1 MDNKNS
7 NLTAITKKN
16 RNNMSYWTGAWV
28 AATALATFGPI
39 FLWDF
44 DKTIS
49 LIAILFCLAIGVG
62 MIFANMRYINGL
74 DELQR
79 KIQLEAMGIALGVA
93 VVFGLA
99 YNMLDISNVISGNA
113 DIAYLVILI
122 GLTYLGGTLI
132 GQRRYK

>member
-1 MDNKNS
+1 MKNKNS
-7 NLTAITKKN
+7 NLTTVTKKN
-16 RNNMSYWTGAWV
+16 TVNLAYWTGAWV
-28 AATALATFGPI
+28 LTTAFATFGPK

-44 DKTIS
+44 DTTGS
-49 LIAILFCLAIGVG
+49 LIAILVCLAIGVG
-62 MIFANMRYINGL
+62 MIIANMRYINGL

-79 KIQLEAMGIALGVA
+79 KIQLEAMGVALGVA

-99 YNMLDISNVISGNA
+99 YSMLDQSNVISGDA